1 MAEQTVTLKL
11 TKPEALALL
20 GGYLGAQ
27 NAPMALSASLL
38 LRQQAGDPTWP
49 RDPVKAR
56 GAAIMRSSISR
67 GLGAMLGILAQSG
80 RPDEWRAARMPYLLA
95 LATQVAK
102 VGDPAGL
109 AALRARAQST
119 CNATDDPTLKA
130 HLQYMARTLGAGT
143 RCSTGATAAHRLA
156 TCA

>member
-1 MAEQTVTLKL
+1 MAEQIVTLKL
-11 TKPEALALL
+11 TKPEASALL

-67 GLGAMLGILAQSG
+67 GVGAM
-80 RPDEWRAARMPYLLA
+80 
-95 LATQVAK
+95 